1 MKIFKSSII
10 IGLLYLCVLMLSCA
24 APENEENSENWNS
37 IIKDLEII
45 LASEIPDSV
54 KAVKIKALF
63 DTNQIALSDYR
74 KFYEESF
81 EKNPLKN
88 LNYLKE
94 IEQLISEDMKIESR
108 RQKKIGKE
116 IDYRSGKKENFKK

>member
-1 MKIFKSSII
+1 MKIFKSSILS
-10 IGLLYLCVLMLSCA
+10 GLLYLFLLMLFCA
-24 APENEENSENWNS
+24 APENDDNSEKWNS

-45 LASEIPDSV
+45 LASEIPDSI
-54 KAVKIKALF
+54 KAVKVKVLF
-63 DTNQIALSDYR
+63 DSNQITLTDYR

-94 IEQLISEDMKIESR
+94 IEQLISEDMKIEAR

-116 IDYRSGKKENFKK
+116 IDYRPGKKENLKK